1 MPLTPI
7 HADLL
12 TRIAAN
18 RNPDSYVAGA
28 TVLHLSP
35 DSPRF
40 SDDLDLFHDL
50 EDSVAQSAEADA
62 ATLRAAGYE
71 LSWLLRTPSFHR
83 AVVTAG
89 GQQLKIEWAHDS
101 AYRFFPVQQD
111 DLCGY
116 RLHDADAATN
126 KVLAL
131 AGRSEIRD
139 FVDVLHLHATYLS
152 LGAMAWAACG
162 KDPGY
167 TPQFLLDYA
176 CRHVAYTQD
185 DLDRL
190 DLVEPLDLCELK
202 RRWLAAVEDA
212 RATVT
217 ALPADEAGSLY
228 LGADGRP
235 QTPAGASR
243 SHHLKRHT
251 GSVRGAW
258 PTVSPY
264 GADEGTATGSG

>member
-1 MPLTPI
+1 M
-7 HADLL
+7 HAELL
-12 TRIAAN
+12 ARIAVN
-18 RNPDSYVAGA
+18 RNPESYVAGA
-28 TVLHLSP
+28 TVLHIAE
-35 DSPRF
+35 DTPRF

-50 EDSVAQSAEADA
+50 EDSVAQSAETDA

-83 AVVTAG
+83 AVVTASG
-89 GQQLKIEWAHDS
+89 RQLKIEWAHDS
-101 AYRFFPVQQD
+101 AYRFFPVQRD

-152 LGAMAWAACG
+152 LGALAWAACG

-176 CRHVAYTQD
+176 CRHVAYTQE

-190 DLVEPLDLCELK
+190 SLREPLDLAEMK
-202 RRWLAAVEDA
+202 QRWLAAVEDA
-212 RATVT
+212 RATVA
-217 ALPADEAGSLY
+217 ALPPEEVGSLY
-228 LGADGRP
+228 LGPDGQP
-235 QTPAGASR
+235 QTPDATSSRFHQLTRHAGR
-243 SHHLKRHT
+243 
-251 GSVRGAW
+251 VRGAW
-258 PTVSPY
+258 PTVSRYPR
-264 GADEGTATGSG
+264 